1 MAQYA
6 AIEAL
11 RNGDEDIDHMREQ
24 YDMRRRLIVD
34 TFNSIGMPCFEPE
47 GAFYVFP
54 SIQKT
59 GMTSE
64 EFCEALLREQ
74 KVAVV
79 PGDAFGKSG
88 EGHVRISYSYSVDHL
103 IEALR
108 RIELFLEARR

>member
-1 MAQYA
+1 MSQYA
-6 AIEAL
+6 AIEAMK
-11 RNGDEDIDHMREQ
+11 NCDDEIERMAVQ
-24 YDMRRRLIVD
+24 FGMRRGLMVSSLNRMGLTCAD
-34 TFNSIGMPCFEPE
+34 PQ

-54 SIQKT
+54 SIRST